1 MLNTVPG
8 LKLKKKVQLSK
19 KSTGNGTE
27 ELEVMAETRKN
38 KVIQTEETEDMCAMQ
53 ENEQKH
59 RMLPGV

>member
-1 MLNTVPG
+1 
-8 LKLKKKVQLSK
+8 
-19 KSTGNGTE
+19 
-27 ELEVMAETRKN
+27 MAETRKN